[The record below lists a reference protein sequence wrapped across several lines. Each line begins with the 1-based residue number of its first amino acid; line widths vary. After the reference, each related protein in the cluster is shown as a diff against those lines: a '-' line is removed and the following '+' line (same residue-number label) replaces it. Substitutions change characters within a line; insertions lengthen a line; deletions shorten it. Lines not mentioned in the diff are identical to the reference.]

1 MNSTFE
7 TNGFRARF
15 QEISTMTEISKG
27 VYHIPGQDEFIP
39 DSHMYVIGLPDSKD
53 LSLVD
58 AGLMGKGA
66 YKVKSIEKMGI
77 SLQDIQRIIMTH
89 THLDHIGCL
98 REIMEQVPHAELW
111 VHEEEAD
118 LLEKGDERGVY
129 GMDMF
134 QSMCMSQYNLKP
146 GAFKFQVTRK
156 LKGGETLEIGGMS
169 WEVLHIPGHSAGSI
183 ALYQSE
189 HKVLIPGD
197 TVYADY
203 AIGRFDLYKADATA
217 LSQSLMRLAALDVEV
232 LLPGHNRVVKGVK
245 PGYILDTAK
254 QWAPYLR

>member
-1 MNSTFE
+1 MAEFV
-7 TNGFRARF
+7 
-15 QEISTMTEISKG
+15 QG
-27 VYHIPGQDEFIP
+27 VYYIPGQDEFIP
-39 DSHMYVIGLPDSKD
+39 DSHVYVIGLPDSRD

-66 YKVKSIEKMGI
+66 YKMRSIEEQGI
-77 SLQDIQRIIMTH
+77 SLQDIKRIIMTH

-111 VHEEEAD
+111 VHEVEAAP
-118 LLEKGDERGVY
+118 LEQGDERGVY

-134 QSMCMSQYNLKP
+134 RNMCMSQYNLKP
-146 GAFKFQVTRK
+146 GAFRFEVTRR
-156 LKGGETLEIGGMS
+156 LKGGETLEIGNMFWG
-169 WEVLHIPGHSAGSI
+169 VLHIPGHSAGSI
-183 ALYQSE
+183 ALYESGK
-189 HKVLIPGD
+189 KVLIPGD

-203 AIGRFDLYKADATA
+203 AIGRFDLHGAEG
-217 LSQSLMRLAALDVEV
+217 AALGESLLKLAELNVDI

-254 QWAPYLR
+254 QWGPYLR